1 MKNTIIIFFIL
12 LQKISFSQTISSQI
26 DSLVHYCNKIFSFEG
41 VILVADNNKSVYTKA
56 IGDANKEWKIK
67 NSLDTKFRL
76 GSITKQF
83 TAHVLFT
90 LVQEGKIN
98 WEDKVCKWLPQFCE
112 GEKAGIS
119 ISNMVHH
126 VSGLQD
132 YSGLKGFKD
141 EEFYP
146 KDSIVK
152 LIAKAPLNFA
162 PGTHYS
168 YSNSNFY
175 LAGII
180 AEKVSGLSFDSLLMK
195 KILMPAGMQHT
206 GLDHEGLIL
215 ENRATAY
222 QHVNG
227 KTYNAPY
234 LNMESVF
241 TGGGMYATAT
251 DLLNWSRFFQKQL
264 AGNNSLR
271 TLLQTSLAGSD
282 SNLYSSGWC
291 ILPNELVH
299 TGHINGFANL
309 ISIDDAHHRTI
320 IILSNNDYQ
329 KLYIMQE
336 TITSILNKNKNALK
350 WMSAKL
356 SDAELDQY
364 VGVYKRDNIIEITIK
379 KENGRLISYVRGQP
393 IELFPLTT
401 DIFFAE
407 PFDGDVSFERNSSNE
422 VIAVKSFQDY
432 SFLRLI
438 KIK

>member
-1 MKNTIIIFFIL
+1 MRNTIIIFFIL
-12 LQKISFSQTISSQI
+12 LQEMSFSQTISSQI
-26 DSLVHYCNKIFSFEG
+26 DSVAHYCYKHFSFEG
-41 VILVADNNKSVYTKA
+41 VILVADNNKIVYTKA

-67 NSLDTKFRL
+67 NSLETKFRL
-76 GSITKQF
+76 GSISKQF
-83 TAHVLFT
+83 AAYILFA
-90 LVQEGKIN
+90 LVQEGKLS

-119 ISNMVHH
+119 ISNLVHH
-126 VSGLQD
+126 TSGLRD
-132 YSGLKGFKD
+132 YSVMKEFAD
-141 EEFYP
+141 EKFYP

-152 LIAKAPLNFA
+152 LIAKAPMNFA
-162 PGTHYS
+162 PGTYYA

-195 KILMPAGMQHT
+195 KILMPAGMPHT
-206 GLDHEGLIL
+206 GLDHEGLVL

-227 KTYNAPY
+227 KTYTAPY

-241 TGGGMYATAT
+241 TGGGMYATAN

-264 AGNNSLR
+264 AANNSLR

-309 ISIDDAHHRTI
+309 ISIDTAHHRTI

-329 KLYIMQE
+329 KLYIIQE

-350 WMSAKL
+350 WMSTKL
-356 SDAELDQY
+356 SDAEMDQY
-364 VGVYKRDNIIEITIK
+364 IGVYKKDNREVITK
-379 KENGRLISYVRGQP
+379 KENGKLISYVNGRP
-393 IELFPLTT
+393 IELFPLAK
-401 DIFFAE
+401 DVFFAE
-407 PFDGDVSFERNSSNE
+407 EFEGDISFERNKNNE
-422 VIAVKSFQDY
+422 VIAAKSFQNY
-432 SFLRLI
+432 SFLKLI